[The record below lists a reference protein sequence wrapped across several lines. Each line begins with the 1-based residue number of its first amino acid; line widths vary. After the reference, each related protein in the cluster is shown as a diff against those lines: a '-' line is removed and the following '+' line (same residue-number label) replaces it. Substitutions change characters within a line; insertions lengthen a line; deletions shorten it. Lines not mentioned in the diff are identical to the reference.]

1 MTGNWFKMGCLGFVL
16 YMLGLAGIVLACGAM
31 LKGMGG

>member
-1 MTGNWFKMGCLGFVL
+1 MIRRRLGIGCLAFL
-16 YMLGLAGIVLACGAM
+16 FYMLGLAGIVLACGAM